1 MRKPA
6 ARKMKSLR
14 AAITLPPVPSQLD
27 LDASARPKS
36 TNTRQRLS
44 NDMTEALFNPC
55 AVIPVYNHE
64 RTVAAVVARVREQGL
79 PVVLVDDGSSEVC
92 ARELERLSTLPQIS
106 LLKHPVNRGKGA
118 AVRTGLLAAAE
129 RGYTHALQID
139 ADGQHSLDDIR
150 VFIEDARNHPGTVIC
165 GQPVFDETI
174 PPSRLYGRYFSHIFV
189 WTETLS
195 LDIVDSMCGFRVY
208 PLKETV
214 PLLTTSHVRS
224 RMDFDTEILVR
235 LHWRDVPMRWLKT
248 RVHYPKDGVS
258 HFRLGLDNVLMVTLH
273 LRLLCGML
281 IRLPLLLSRK
291 FRSNPVETHAT
302 IAKDGA
308 ADVHRR

>member
-1 MRKPA
+1 M
-6 ARKMKSLR
+6 
-14 AAITLPPVPSQLD
+14 
-27 LDASARPKS
+27 
-36 TNTRQRLS
+36 
-44 NDMTEALFNPC
+44 EAPFNPC

-64 RTVAAVVARVREQGL
+64 RTVAAVVGKVREQGL
-79 PVVLVDDGSSEVC
+79 PVVLVDDGCSEGC
-92 ARELERLSTLPQIS
+92 ARELERLSALPQIS

-139 ADGQHSLDDIR
+139 ADGQHSLGDIR
-150 VFIEDARNHPGTVIC
+150 VFLDDARTHPGTVIC
-165 GQPVFDETI
+165 GRPVFDETI
-174 PPSRLYGRYFSHIFV
+174 PRSRLYGRYISHVFV

-208 PLKETV
+208 PLGETI
-214 PLLTTSHVRS
+214 PLLRKSHVRS

-248 RVHYPKDGVS
+248 GVHYPLDGVS

-273 LRLLCGML
+273 IRLLCGML
-281 IRLPLLLSRK
+281 LRLPLLLSRK
-291 FRSNPVETHAT
+291 FRSSAPKRRET
-302 IAKDGA
+302 IAENGA

>member
-1 MRKPA
+1 M
-6 ARKMKSLR
+6 
-14 AAITLPPVPSQLD
+14 
-27 LDASARPKS
+27 
-36 TNTRQRLS
+36 
-44 NDMTEALFNPC
+44 EALFKPC

-64 RTVAAVVARVREQGL
+64 RTVAAVVARVQEQGL
-79 PVVLVDDGSSEVC
+79 PVVLVDDGCSEPC
-92 ARELERLSTLPQIS
+92 ARELERLSRLPHIS
-106 LLKHPVNRGKGA
+106 LFKHPVNRGKGA

-129 RGYTHALQID
+129 RGFTHALQID

-150 VFIEDARNHPGTVIC
+150 IFIEDARAHPGTVIC
-165 GQPVFDETI
+165 GRPVFDATI

-195 LDIVDSMCGFRVY
+195 LSIIDSMCGFRVY

-214 PLLTTSHVRS
+214 PLLKKSHVRS

-235 LHWRDVPMRWLKT
+235 LHWRDVPMRWLRT
-248 RVHYPKDGVS
+248 RVHYPADGVS

-273 LRLLCGML
+273 VRLLCGML

-291 FRSNPVETHAT
+291 FRRSSPSSRAG
-302 IAKDGA
+302 IAKNSA
-308 ADVHRR
+308 ADIRRR

>member
-1 MRKPA
+1 
-6 ARKMKSLR
+6 
-14 AAITLPPVPSQLD
+14 
-27 LDASARPKS
+27 
-36 TNTRQRLS
+36 
-44 NDMTEALFNPC
+44 MTEALFNPC

-64 RTVAAVVARVREQGL
+64 RTVATVVARVREQGL
-79 PVVLVDDGSSEVC
+79 PVVLVDDGCSDAC
-92 ARELERLSTLPQIS
+92 AKELQRLSALPQIS

-129 RGYTHALQID
+129 HGYTHALQID

-150 VFIEDARNHPGTVIC
+150 IFIEDARNHPGNVIC
-165 GQPVFDETI
+165 GRPVFDETI
-174 PPSRLYGRYFSHIFV
+174 PRSRLYGRYCSHIFV
-189 WTETLS
+189 WTWTLS
-195 LDIVDSMCGFRVY
+195 FDIVDSMCGFRVY

-214 PLLTTSHVRS
+214 PLLKNAHVRS

-248 RVHYPKDGVS
+248 RVHYPRDGVS

-273 LRLLCGML
+273 ARLLCGML

-291 FRSNPVETHAT
+291 FRGGPPNSRTT
-302 IAKDGA
+302 IAKDNA

>member
-1 MRKPA
+1 MLRLGPLQVQAPA
-6 ARKMKSLR
+6 AS
-14 AAITLPPVPSQLD
+14 I
-27 LDASARPKS
+27 S
-36 TNTRQRLS
+36 T
-44 NDMTEALFNPC
+44 MEALFNPC

-64 RTVAAVVARVREQGL
+64 RTVAAVVAKVREQGL
-79 PVVLVDDGSSEVC
+79 PVVLVDDGCSAAC
-92 ARELERLSTLPQIS
+92 AQELERLSRMPQIC
-106 LLKHPVNRGKGA
+106 LLKHSVNRGKGA

-129 RGYTHALQID
+129 RGFTHALQID

-150 VFIEDARNHPGTVIC
+150 IFIEDARAHPGTVIC
-165 GQPVFDETI
+165 GRPVFDETI

-189 WTETLS
+189 WAETLS

-208 PLKETV
+208 PLKETL
-214 PLLTTSHVRS
+214 PLLQKSHVRS

-248 RVHYPKDGVS
+248 RVHYPPDGVS

-281 IRLPLLLSRK
+281 LRLPLLVSRK
-291 FRSNPVETHAT
+291 FRGKRSSSRAAVAESS
-302 IAKDGA
+302 A

>member
-1 MRKPA
+1 M
-6 ARKMKSLR
+6 
-14 AAITLPPVPSQLD
+14 
-27 LDASARPKS
+27 
-36 TNTRQRLS
+36 
-44 NDMTEALFNPC
+44 EAPFNPC

-79 PVVLVDDGSSEVC
+79 PVVLVDDGCSALC
-92 ARELERLSTLPQIS
+92 AQELERLSRMPRIS
-106 LLKHPVNRGKGA
+106 LFKHSINRGKGA

-129 RGYTHALQID
+129 RGFTHALQID

-150 VFIEDARNHPGTVIC
+150 IFVEEARKHPGTVIC
-165 GQPVFDETI
+165 GRPVFDETI
-174 PPSRLYGRYFSHIFV
+174 PRSRLYGRYFSHVFV

-195 LDIVDSMCGFRVY
+195 MDIVDSMCGFRVY
-208 PLKETV
+208 PLKETL
-214 PLLTTSHVRS
+214 PLLHKAHVRS

-248 RVHYPKDGVS
+248 RVHYPVDGVS

-273 LRLLCGML
+273 VRLLGGML

-291 FRSNPVETHAT
+291 LRNRPSHRRTA

>member
-1 MRKPA
+1 M
-6 ARKMKSLR
+6 
-14 AAITLPPVPSQLD
+14 
-27 LDASARPKS
+27 
-36 TNTRQRLS
+36 
-44 NDMTEALFNPC
+44 EALFNPC

-64 RTVAAVVARVREQGL
+64 RTVAAVVARVQEQGL
-79 PVVLVDDGSSEVC
+79 PVVLVDDGCSELC
-92 ARELERLSTLPQIS
+92 ARELERLSRLPNIS
-106 LLKHPVNRGKGA
+106 LFKHPVNRGKGA

-150 VFIEDARNHPGTVIC
+150 MFIEDARAHPGAVIC

-195 LDIVDSMCGFRVY
+195 LSIVDSMCGFRVY

-214 PLLTTSHVRS
+214 PLLNKAHVRS

-248 RVHYPKDGVS
+248 RVHYPADGVS
-258 HFRLGLDNVLMVTLH
+258 HFRLGLDNMLMVTLH
-273 LRLLCGML
+273 VRLLCGML

-291 FRSNPVETHAT
+291 FRRNSSGARST
-302 IAKDGA
+302 IAKNSA
-308 ADVHRR
+308 ADIRRR